1 MKSALLPIILLLG
14 SLALLI
20 PGITQPM
27 LTITGTM
34 DKAQLKE
41 TGIDILAESMV
52 GKDDTNALASKERVK
67 QMISGVTRM
76 MGMSNITGEF
86 EAYKKTRSIS
96 GTVKDLYDSGDMLVA
111 FLVMLFSIVIPAI
124 KILMMLSATL
134 MRHSLTRQRLLT
146 INSLLSKWSMAD
158 VFVVALIVTYM
169 AANASGA
176 GGLLTFSS
184 NFEPGFYYF
193 LGYCVFSI
201 GASQL
206 VLGYLGGDSVVV
218 DESNE
223 ALRT

>member
-1 MKSALLPIILLLG
+1 MKSTLLPIILLLG

-52 GKDDTNALASKERVK
+52 GKDDTNALASKDRVK

-96 GTVKDLYDSGDMLVA
+96 GTVKDLYNSGDMLVA
-111 FLVMLFSIVIPAI
+111 FLVMLFSIVIPSI

-134 MRHSLTRQRLLT
+134 MRQSLTRQRLLT

-158 VFVVALIVTYM
+158 VFVVALIVTFM

-184 NFEPGFYYF
+184 NFESGFYYF
-193 LGYCVFSI
+193 LGYCVFAI
-201 GASQL
+201 AAAQL
-206 VLGYLGGDSVVV
+206 VLGYLGGTEVELTAV
-218 DESNE
+218 D
-223 ALRT
+223 A